1 MIYNNLK
8 NIKVVTQ
15 KVSQLFYDTIEKN
28 SPIGNILNIIISES
42 SDKNYPVAISY
53 IVEEQEG
60 LN

>member
-8 NIKVVTQ
+8 NVKVVTH
-15 KVSQLFYDTIEKN
+15 KVKQLFHDTIEES

-42 SDKNYPVAISY
+42 GNKSYPIAISY
-53 IVEEQEG
+53 IVEKQER